1 MHSTDR
7 DATKRNKRI
16 KKMTTITTTGSTPP
30 EATIMTEEQQQ
41 RRRRRRRLQQKTTVN
56 ILSFPYEFLEKERID
71 SRNDS
76 QFRMITTTTT

>member
-1 MHSTDR
+1 
-7 DATKRNKRI
+7 
-16 KKMTTITTTGSTPP
+16 
-30 EATIMTEEQQQ
+30 MTEEQQQ